1 MIPLHLRIENFLSY
15 RSCEL
20 SFQGLHTA
28 CICGI
33 NGAGKS
39 SLLESMTWAL
49 WGKCRAPSEDDLIRS
64 GTESATVDI
73 TFLCE
78 GTVYRVLR
86 SRPRNKTGALEFQI
100 RDGEHNFRSI
110 SQRTLQGTQQAIEQV
125 LKMDYETFINSAYLR
140 QGRADEFTLK
150 KPAERKRV
158 LAEIL
163 RLSQYDALAEQSR
176 ELEKEFKLSSSSLK
190 EEIEHL
196 EIELDKRP
204 QVEQRKLE
212 VAHSLKVGREKQQ
225 DLEQKG
231 TQLSKLKHQR
241 ETLLSQQKLGIQQIQ
256 NLCTTLEREIT
267 QHKRQQEK
275 VTQHLKVL
283 EQEGPILEGCTIY
296 QKLQEEDQELYHR
309 FRRQQDLLE
318 KKRNLEEEIEKVRR
332 TIAFEVQT
340 LESRTEDLKKQR
352 AEYQQI
358 LNQKPKV
365 EEALAHLAE
374 AKEKLKR
381 YDSCQSQA
389 APRIRERQPIEQKI
403 YAEQT
408 KLETQA
414 SHLRY
419 EGQKIQGELS
429 KLSFYQRQLEK
440 VTENITILQ
449 KRQVYLQRVLD
460 KGQDRKLF
468 KEQLELQKSHCET
481 QLRKL
486 GDKRNLLLE
495 PDAQCPLCKQELRE
509 DHLLLIQESHA
520 QEEQELND
528 TLLVLTDQLSV
539 VNHEIRVLR
548 EEYGLVKKELET
560 LETSLQQKGTL
571 EQQLQALEQRNQ
583 QAKELKIQEKNILI
597 QLERQ
602 DFAHELRTHLFH
614 IDEELQQL
622 NYDEKDHA
630 LARDQVER
638 WRWADIKLSEL
649 NTAEKQIE
657 RIEAELPA
665 SQEKLARLE
674 AQLATRTYAE
684 EDQQKWQRLNNQ
696 LTELGYNQTYHR
708 QIRQELQEEQHWL
721 LKQQALA
728 QSKAE
733 FPKDRE
739 LLLQFEDGVLRYKQE
754 REALETQ
761 QKDLAEHLAHFAD
774 PTEELVAL
782 EQELRLHRE
791 SQEQWIAERGAL
803 EQSLKNLDDLANKI
817 AEKKARLKD
826 DQHQQR
832 VYRELAK
839 AFGKDGIQAL
849 IIENVLPELEE
860 ETNRLLSRL
869 TDSQL
874 HVQFVTQ
881 KAAKTLKKMIDTL
894 DILIADARGTR
905 PYETYS
911 GGEAFRVNFAIRLAL
926 SRLLARRAGA
936 ALQTLIID
944 EGFGTQDS
952 EGRERLVSAINTVAR
967 DFACILV
974 ITHISDLKEAFQSRI
989 EVLKT
994 DEGSQLSVIL

>member
-49 WGKCRAPSEDDLIRS
+49 WGKCRASSEDDVIRS

-86 SRPRNKTGALEFQI
+86 SRPKNKTGALEFQI
-100 RDGEHNFRSI
+100 SDSEHNFRSI

-125 LKMDYETFINSAYLR
+125 LKMDYDTFINSAYLR

-150 KPAERKRV
+150 KPTERKRV

-163 RLSQYDALAEQSR
+163 RLSQYDQLAEQSR
-176 ELEKEFKLSSSSLK
+176 ELEKEFKLSSSALK
-190 EEIEHL
+190 EEIEQL
-196 EIELDKRP
+196 EIELGKRP
-204 QVEQRKLE
+204 QIEQRKLE
-212 VAHSLKVGREKQQ
+212 VDQSLQIGREKQQ
-225 DLEQKG
+225 ELEQRG
-231 TQLSKLKHQR
+231 SELSKLKHQR
-241 ETLLSQQKLGIQQIQ
+241 ETLLSQQKLGLQQLQ
-256 NLCTTLEREIT
+256 NLCTTLEREIA

-275 VTQHLKVL
+275 VSQHLKIL
-283 EQEGPILEGCTIY
+283 EQEAPITEGCTVY
-296 QKLQEEDQELYHR
+296 HKLQEEDQELYHR
-309 FRRQQDLLE
+309 FKKQQDLLE
-318 KKRNLEEEIEKVRR
+318 KKRHLEEEIEKVRSA
-332 TIAFEVQT
+332 IAFEVRS

-358 LNQKPKV
+358 LNQKPKI

-381 YDSCQSQA
+381 YDSCQSQV

-429 KLSFYQRQLEK
+429 KISFYQRQLER
-440 VTENITILQ
+440 VTEHITVLQ
-449 KRQVYLQRVLD
+449 KRQVYIQRVTD

-468 KEQLELQKSHCET
+468 KEQLELRKSHCES
-481 QLRKL
+481 QLRQL
-486 GDKRNLLLE
+486 VDKKNLLTA
-495 PDAQCPLCKQELRE
+495 PDAQCPLCKQELHE

-520 QEEQELND
+520 QEEQELHDN
-528 TLLVLTDQLSV
+528 LLVLTDQLSV

-548 EEYGLVKKELET
+548 EEYGLVKKELEA
-560 LETSLQQKGTL
+560 LEPSLQQKGTL
-571 EQQLQALEQRNQ
+571 EQQLQALEERNQ
-583 QAKELKIQEKNILI
+583 QAKELKIQEKNLLI
-597 QLERQ
+597 QLERK
-602 DFAHELRTHLFH
+602 DFAHELRTHLAH

-622 NYDEKDHA
+622 NYNEKDHA
-630 LARDQVER
+630 LVRDEVER
-638 WRWADIKLSEL
+638 WRWADIKVSEL
-649 NTAEKQIE
+649 NTAQKQIE
-657 RIEAELPA
+657 RIETELPA
-665 SQEKLARLE
+665 SQEKLAQLE

-684 EDQQKWQRLNNQ
+684 ESQQRWQRLNAQ

-708 QIRQELQEEQHWL
+708 QIRQELQEKQHWL
-721 LKQQALA
+721 LKQQALV

-739 LLLQFEDGVLRYKQE
+739 LLLQHEDGILRYQQE
-754 REALETQ
+754 REALGNQ
-761 QKDLAEHLAHFAD
+761 QQELSTHLAQFPD
-774 PTEELVAL
+774 PTEEWVAL
-782 EQELRLHRE
+782 EQKLRMHRA
-791 SQEQWIAERGAL
+791 SQEQWISERGAL
-803 EQSLKNLDDLANKI
+803 EQSIRNLEDLAQKI
-817 AEKKARLKD
+817 IVKKTRLKH

-881 KAAKTLKKMIDTL
+881 KAAKTMKKMIDTL

-911 GGEAFRVNFAIRLAL
+911 GGEAFRINFAIRLAL

-952 EGRERLVSAINTVAR
+952 EGRERLVGAINTVAR

-974 ITHISDLKEAFQSRI
+974 ITHIADLKEAFQSRI

-994 DEGSQLSVIL
+994 DQGSQLSVIL

>member
-86 SRPRNKTGALEFQI
+86 SRPKNKTGALEFQI
-100 RDGEHNFRSI
+100 GDSENNFRSI

-163 RLSQYDALAEQSR
+163 RLSQYDELAEQSR

-190 EEIEHL
+190 EEIEQL
-196 EIELDKRP
+196 EIELGRRP
-204 QVEQRKLE
+204 QIEQRTLE
-212 VAHSLKVGREKQQ
+212 VAHSLKVGREKQHE
-225 DLEQKG
+225 LEQKG
-231 TQLSKLKHQR
+231 TELSKLKQQR
-241 ETLLSQQKLGIQQIQ
+241 ETLLAQQKLGIQQFQ
-256 NLCTTLEREIT
+256 NLCTTLERETT
-267 QHKRQQEK
+267 QHQRQQEK
-275 VTQHLKVL
+275 VAQHLKIL
-283 EQEGPILEGCTIY
+283 EREALILEGCGIY

-309 FRRQQDLLE
+309 FRKQQDLLE
-318 KKRNLEEEIEKVRR
+318 KKRNLEEEIEKARS
-332 TIAFEVQT
+332 TIAFEVKT

-358 LNQKPKV
+358 LNQRPKV
-365 EEALAHLAE
+365 EEASAQLIE
-374 AKEKLKR
+374 AKAKLKQ

-389 APRIRERQPIEQKI
+389 APRIRERQPIEQQI

-440 VTENITILQ
+440 VTEHITVLQ

-468 KEQLELQKSHCET
+468 KEQLELQKNHCET
-481 QLRKL
+481 QLRQL
-486 GDKRNLLLE
+486 SDKRSLLLE
-495 PDAQCPLCKQELRE
+495 PDAQCPLCKQELHE
-509 DHLLLIQESHA
+509 DHLLLIQESHT
-520 QEEQELND
+520 QEEQELSD
-528 TLLVLTDQLSV
+528 DLLILTDQLSV
-539 VNHEIRVLR
+539 VQHEIRVLR
-548 EEYGLVKKELET
+548 EEYGLVKKELEA
-560 LETSLQQKGTL
+560 LEPSLQQKGTL

-583 QAKELKIQEKNILI
+583 QAKELKIQEKNILL

-602 DFAHELRTHLFH
+602 DFAHELRTHLAH
-614 IDEELQQL
+614 LDEELQQL

-630 LARDQVER
+630 LARDEVER
-638 WRWADIKLSEL
+638 WRWADIKVSEL
-649 NTAEKQIE
+649 NTAQKQIE

-665 SQEKLARLE
+665 SQEKLAQLE

-684 EDQQKWQRLNNQ
+684 ENQKKWQRLNNQ
-696 LTELGYNQTYHR
+696 LTELSYNQTDHR
-708 QIRQELQEEQHWL
+708 QVRQELQENQHWL

-739 LLLQFEDGVLRYKQE
+739 LLLQFEDGVLRYQQE
-754 REALETQ
+754 RKALEIQ
-761 QKDLAEHLAHFAD
+761 QKDLAEHLAHFPD

-782 EQELRLHRE
+782 EQELRMHRA

-803 EQSLKNLDDLANKI
+803 EQSLKTLEEIANKI
-817 AEKKARLKD
+817 TEKKARLKD

-860 ETNRLLSRL
+860 ETNRLLARL

-952 EGRERLVSAINTVAR
+952 EGRERLVGAINTVAK

>member
-33 NGAGKS
+33 NGSGKS
-39 SLLESMTWAL
+39 SLLESVTWAL
-49 WGKCRAPSEDDLIRS
+49 WGKCRASTEDDVIRS
-64 GTESATVDI
+64 GAEFATVDI

-86 SRPRNKTGALEFQI
+86 NRPKDKTGALEFQI
-100 RDGEHNFRSI
+100 GDSEQNFRSI

-163 RLSQYDALAEQSR
+163 RLSQYDELAEQSR

-196 EIELDKRP
+196 ETALGKRP
-204 QVEQRKLE
+204 QIEQRTLE
-212 VAHSLKVGREKQQ
+212 VTHALHVGRAKQQ
-225 DLEQKG
+225 EIEQKG
-231 TQLSKLKHQR
+231 AQLSQLKHQR
-241 ETLLSQQKLGIQQIQ
+241 ETLLAQQKLGIQQLQ
-256 NLCTTLEREIT
+256 NLSITLEREAA
-267 QHKRQQEK
+267 QHKRQHEK
-275 VTQHLKVL
+275 VAQHLKVL
-283 EQEGPILEGCTIY
+283 EQEGPILEGCALY
-296 QKLQEEDQELYHR
+296 QKLQEEDQELYLR
-309 FRRQQDLLE
+309 FKKQQDLLE
-318 KKRNLEEEIEKVRR
+318 KKRNLEESIEQERS
-332 TIAFEVQT
+332 TIAFEVKT

-352 AEYQQI
+352 ADYQQI
-358 LNQKPKV
+358 LQQKPKV
-365 EEALAHLAE
+365 EEALAHLSE

-381 YDSCQSQA
+381 YDACQSQV
-389 APRIRERQPIEQKI
+389 APRIRERQPIEQQI

-414 SHLRY
+414 NHLRY

-440 VTENITILQ
+440 VTEQITVLQ

-468 KEQLELQKSHCET
+468 KEQLELQKNHCEN
-481 QLRKL
+481 QLKQL
-486 GDKRNLLLE
+486 TDKRNLLLQ
-495 PDAQCPLCKQELRE
+495 PDAQCPLCKQDLHE
-509 DHLLLIQESHA
+509 DHLLLIQESNA
-520 QEEQELND
+520 QEEQELSDN
-528 TLLVLTDQLSV
+528 LLILTDQLSV

-548 EEYGLVKKELET
+548 EEYGLVKKELEA
-560 LETSLQQKGTL
+560 LEPSLQQKGTL
-571 EQQLQALEQRNQ
+571 EQQLQALEQRSQ
-583 QAKELKIQEKNILI
+583 QAKELKIQEKNFLL

-602 DFAHELRTHLFH
+602 DFAHELRAHLAH
-614 IDEELQQL
+614 LDEELQQL

-638 WRWADIKLSEL
+638 WRWADIKVSEL
-649 NTAEKQIE
+649 NAAQKQIE
-657 RIEAELPA
+657 RIEAELPP

-684 EDQQKWQRLNNQ
+684 ESQQKWQRMNNQ
-696 LTELGYNQTYHR
+696 LTELGYNQTAHR
-708 QIRQELQEEQHWL
+708 QIRQELQENQHWL

-728 QSKAE
+728 QSKDE

-739 LLLQFEDGVLRYKQE
+739 LLRQSEDGVLRYKQE

-761 QKDLAEHLAHFAD
+761 QEDLAEHLAQFPD
-774 PTEELVAL
+774 PTEELVTL
-782 EQELRLHRE
+782 EQELRLHRA

-803 EQSLKNLDDLANKI
+803 EQSLKTLDDVANTI

-881 KAAKTLKKMIDTL
+881 KAAKTVKKMIDTL

-952 EGRERLVSAINTVAR
+952 EGRERLVGAINTVAR